1 MTVQLAMTVLE
12 AMGKNL
18 NLTLFLAINHIE
30 LINQAKKLMRE
41 ITTANEQPKNLIN
54 KEKYNELLEV
64 WQQLQIQY
72 FLKRQGEW

>member
-1 MTVQLAMTVLE
+1 MTVLE